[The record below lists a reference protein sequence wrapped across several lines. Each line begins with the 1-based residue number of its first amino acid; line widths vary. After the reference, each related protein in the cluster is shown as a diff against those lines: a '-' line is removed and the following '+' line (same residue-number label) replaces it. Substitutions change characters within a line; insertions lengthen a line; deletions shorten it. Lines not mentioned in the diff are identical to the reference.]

1 MDAKIAA
8 AKVQSDL
15 QNLSDEEL
23 IEVYSSL
30 KGKDEYKVQFNKLM
44 HQAGKRLKGIL
55 EKDEQEQ
62 TNNAGHAAAQNDE
75 DLLNSNLTQVEQF
88 ETVNVLDD
96 KNKDFAETRAYLN
109 NLSVVDEKGQKV
121 DVTSNIIELVKI
133 ATAVELSQETKP
145 FNQAEYNN
153 RLRDNIDLSIYGI
166 LATEKLVTASAAPN
180 QMSEVRKAVDSI
192 LSGKKQT
199 VSTNSASAV
208 MGNIIVT
215 MRNQTDALS
224 NKFSKLDVVNRL
236 KDKVKKAN
244 DNLEKKLKQTYV
256 KARTY
261 AQILTEQGVWADVG
275 VAAVAGVGGPVGMAA
290 YGAWTFYRRAWP
302 MIEAYKE
309 EKKVNPEMKNFWQY
323 TKQHKKDAVMAGLYT
338 GVALASFG
346 IAGAQVIPAMAQS
359 ATAAQ
364 TGSAL
369 VAPLTQAKF
378 GLAAATVAT
387 RGVTDIA
394 AEWNT
399 ENRNKAV
406 KRAIFSFAAM
416 GLGHEASAWMSNNVD
431 LSASEAASSN
441 VETPTSSSAIIDNN
455 HNGIPDTI
463 ERPLDEQTLANPWWK
478 QPFMTDSASV
488 ADNTPS
494 VENAD
499 VAAASAEADTNVEL
513 PKAWKSDMGI
523 SPRQFNTLFGHPEQ
537 QFIGGRDALE
547 SAYESASRL
556 SADQLSA
563 LGVKSPEELVYKF
576 SRLEFQLGHKA
587 PGELWVGGYAVDNAH
602 PELGNFTDNK
612 LKLEKLLNCQEII
625 QNGGNVQP
633 SDLAGMKALLGHIDQ
648 NGQYHGIGDHVRT
661 TAMPNGGILNDCG
674 KVNVPGH
681 TGGGRISVSGATPV
695 PSTPAPV
702 VTPVEDVPVNVVEPT
717 EPAQPVRPTIKMPEI
732 EKPQIPVV
740 VTPIPTHIEP
750 LPLVQPTE
758 VDDPVSAEP
767 VVDEPEQLEQPILKG
782 KGGNAP
788 LDNNINGEAARLGT
802 NVGADA
808 DGSVV
813 RADTPQDF
821 SSSAK
826 DAETTGTGKGN
837 KGLNP
842 FLLNNRINTFDL

>member
-75 DLLNSNLTQVEQF
+75 DLVNSNLTQVEQF

-121 DVTSNIIELVKI
+121 DVTSNIIELAKI

-261 AQILTEQGVWADVG
+261 AQILTEQDVWADVG
-275 VAAVAGVGGPVGMAA
+275 IAAVAGVGGPVGMAA
-290 YGAWTFYRRAWP
+290 YGAWTFYRRVWP
-302 MIEAYKE
+302 MVQAYQE
-309 EKKVNPEMKNFWQY
+309 EKKANPEMKNFWQY
-323 TKQHKKDAVMAGLYT
+323 AKEHKKDAVMAGLYT

-661 TAMPNGGILNDCG
+661 TAMPNGGILNDCD

-681 TGGGRISVSGATPV
+681 TGGGRIPVAETPV
-695 PSTPAPV
+695 SPVEPVNPTPDVKPEVEPVAPV
-702 VTPVEDVPVNVVEPT
+702 APVTPVTPVVLPPVEPVTIPIDVTVTPPDHLPLPDVQPVVAPEPEVT
-717 EPAQPVRPTIKMPEI
+717 EPQG
-732 EKPQIPVV
+732 
-740 VTPIPTHIEP
+740 
-750 LPLVQPTE
+750 
-758 VDDPVSAEP
+758 
-767 VVDEPEQLEQPILKG
+767 LEQPVLKG
-782 KGGNAP
+782 VGGNQP
-788 LDNNINGEAARLGT
+788 LDNNINSEADRLGT
-802 NVGADA
+802 NIGADA
-808 DGSVV
+808 DGNIV
-813 RADTPQDF
+813 RVDTPQDF
-821 SSSAK
+821 SSSGK
-826 DAETTGTGKGN
+826 DADTTGTGKGN
-837 KGLNP
+837 KELNP
-842 FLLNNRINTFDL
+842 FLMNRKINTFDL

>member
-75 DLLNSNLTQVEQF
+75 DLVNSNLTQVEQF
-88 ETVNVLDD
+88 ETVNVLDN

-109 NLSVVDEKGQKV
+109 NLSVVDENGQKV
-121 DVTSNIIELVKI
+121 DVTSNIIELAKI
-133 ATAVELSQETKP
+133 ATAVELSLETKP

-275 VAAVAGVGGPVGMAA
+275 MAAVAGVGGPVGMAA

-338 GVALASFG
+338 VTAFASVG
-346 IAGAQVIPAMAQS
+346 IGASGMAQG
-359 ATAAQ
+359 ATAAI
-364 TGSAL
+364 
-369 VAPLTQAKF
+369 APLTQAK
-378 GLAAATVAT
+378 LTAAVGTVVA
-387 RGVTDIA
+387 RGGIDLWA
-394 AEWNT
+394 AET
-399 ENRNKAV
+399 PKERKKAV
-406 KRAIFSFAAM
+406 KRTLFSLAAF
-416 GLGHEASAWMSNNVD
+416 GVGHEVAGLMSNHADMSVP
-431 LSASEAASSN
+431 EAASDNVVAPSATTSEVSPMIDSN
-441 VETPTSSSAIIDNN
+441 N
-455 HNGIPDTI
+455 NGISDYLELPSNDN
-463 ERPLDEQTLANPWWK
+463 TLTAPWWK
-478 QPFMTDSASV
+478 LPFIS
-488 ADNTPS
+488 DNNMLAENVQV
-494 VENAD
+494 VENTD
-499 VAAASAEADTNVEL
+499 VAAASVEVDTDVEL
-513 PKAWKSDMGI
+513 PKAWNKDMGI
-523 SPRQFNTLFGHPEQ
+523 SPRQFNTLFGHTDQ

-547 SAYESASRL
+547 NAYSAASNL

-576 SRLEFQLGHKA
+576 SRLEFQLGHKT
-587 PGELWVGGYAVDNAH
+587 PGELWVGGYAVDNAQ
-602 PELGNFTDNK
+602 PELGNFADNK
-612 LKLEKLLNCQEII
+612 LKLEKLLNCGEII
-625 QNGGNVQP
+625 QKGGSVEA
-633 SDLAGMKALLGHIDQ
+633 SDLAGMKALLGHIDET
-648 NGQYHGIGDHVRT
+648 GQYHGIGDHIRT
-661 TAMPNGGILNDCG
+661 AAVPNNGILNDCD
-674 KVNVPGH
+674 KVNIPGH

>member
-75 DLLNSNLTQVEQF
+75 DLVNSNLTQVEQF

-121 DVTSNIIELVKI
+121 DVTSNIIELAKI

-208 MGNIIVT
+208 MSKIIVT
-215 MRNQTDALS
+215 MRNHTDILS

-236 KDKVKKAN
+236 KDKVEKAN

-261 AQILTEQGVWADVG
+261 AQILTEQGVWTDVG
-275 VAAVAGVGGPVGMAA
+275 MAGFAGLGGPIGMAA

-338 GVALASFG
+338 VTAFASVGIGVAG
-346 IAGAQVIPAMAQS
+346 MAQG
-359 ATAAQ
+359 ATAAM
-364 TGSAL
+364 
-369 VAPLTQAKF
+369 APLTQAKLTAAAGTVIARGGIDLWAAETPKERKKAIKRTLF
-378 GLAAATVAT
+378 SLAAF
-387 RGVTDIA
+387 GV
-394 AEWNT
+394 
-399 ENRNKAV
+399 
-406 KRAIFSFAAM
+406 
-416 GLGHEASAWMSNNVD
+416 GHEAAVWMSNSAD
-431 LSASEAASSN
+431 LSAPEAASDNVVAPSATTSEVSPMIDSN
-441 VETPTSSSAIIDNN
+441 N
-455 HNGIPDTI
+455 NGISDYI
-463 ERPLDEQTLANPWWK
+463 ELPSNDSTLTAPWWK
-478 QPFMTDSASV
+478 LPFISDNNMLAENVQVVENTDVASV
-488 ADNTPS
+488 E
-494 VENAD
+494 V
-499 VAAASAEADTNVEL
+499 DTDVEL
-513 PKAWKSDMGI
+513 PKAWNKDMGI
-523 SPRQFNTLFGHPEQ
+523 SPRQFNTLFGHPDQ

-547 SAYESASRL
+547 NAYSAASNL

-576 SRLEFQLGHKA
+576 SRLEFQLGHKT
-587 PGELWVGGYAVDNAH
+587 PGELWVGGYAVDSAQ
-602 PELGNFTDNK
+602 PELGNFADNK
-612 LKLEKLLNCQEII
+612 LKLEKLLNCGEII
-625 QNGGNVQP
+625 QKGGSVEA

-648 NGQYHGIGDHVRT
+648 TGQYHGIGDHIRT
-661 TAMPNGGILNDCG
+661 AAVPNNGILNDCD
-674 KVNVPGH
+674 KVNIPGH

-695 PSTPAPV
+695 PSTPAPE
-702 VTPVEDVPVNVVEPT
+702 VTPVEDVPVKVVEPD
-717 EPAQPVRPTIKMPEI
+717 EPAQPVRKVVPMPEL
-732 EKPQIPVV
+732 EKPQIPV
-740 VTPIPTHIEP
+740 TFAPIPTHIDP
-750 LPLVQPTE
+750 FPSVQPTE
-758 VDDPVSAEP
+758 VGDPVPAES
-767 VVDEPEQLEQPILKG
+767 VTDEPEQLEQPVLKG
-782 KGGNAP
+782 RDGNEA
-788 LDNNINGEAARLGT
+788 LHKNTEDVAARLGT
-802 NVGADA
+802 NVGADG
-808 DGSVV
+808 DGHVV
-813 RADTPQDF
+813 RADTPQNF
-821 SSSAK
+821 SYSAK

-837 KGLNP
+837 EELWKT
-842 FLLNNRINTFDL
+842 LLKFHTIER